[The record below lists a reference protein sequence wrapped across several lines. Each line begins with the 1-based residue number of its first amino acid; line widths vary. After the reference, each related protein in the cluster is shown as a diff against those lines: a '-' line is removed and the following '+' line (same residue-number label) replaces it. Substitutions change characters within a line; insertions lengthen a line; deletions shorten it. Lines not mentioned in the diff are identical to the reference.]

1 MVDSDVSGR
10 VVIVTGASRG
20 IGRGIALHL
29 ARQGA
34 RLAITGRR
42 PDRLEAISA
51 ELDALGADY
60 LAVPVNVADRDGSF
74 DLVAQVVDRFGR
86 VDGLVAN
93 AQTFRSVTPL
103 AEVTEADMDLL
114 LDTGPKG
121 TLWGMQAVFPH
132 MRDQGWG
139 RIVTMGSHA
148 GLQGA
153 IGYAPYASAKEA
165 VRALTRAAARE
176 WGQYG
181 IIVNCICPV
190 SIAHRAPPADDP
202 ARVAVYKATFQDMP
216 LGRDGDAEHDIAPVV
231 SFLLS
236 DACRYVTG
244 ETLMV
249 DGGAFMR
256 P

>member
-1 MVDSDVSGR
+1 M
-10 VVIVTGASRG
+10 
-20 IGRGIALHL
+20 
-29 ARQGA
+29 
-34 RLAITGRR
+34 
-42 PDRLEAISA
+42 
-51 ELDALGADY
+51 
-60 LAVPVNVADRDGSF
+60 
-74 DLVAQVVDRFGR
+74 
-86 VDGLVAN
+86 
-93 AQTFRSVTPL
+93 
-103 AEVTEADMDLL
+103 
-114 LDTGPKG
+114 
-121 TLWGMQAVFPH
+121 
-132 MRDQGWG
+132 
-139 RIVTMGSHA
+139 
-148 GLQGA
+148 
-153 IGYAPYASAKEA
+153 
-165 VRALTRAAARE
+165 RALTHSGARE

-202 ARVAVYKATFQDMP
+202 PRVAVYKATFQDMP